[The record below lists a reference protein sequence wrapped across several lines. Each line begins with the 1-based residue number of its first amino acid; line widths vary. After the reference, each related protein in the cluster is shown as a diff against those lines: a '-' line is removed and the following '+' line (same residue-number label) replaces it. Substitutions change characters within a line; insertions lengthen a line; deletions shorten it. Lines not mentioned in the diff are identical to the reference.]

1 MTNETK
7 PQHVHVA
14 VYDGLADW
22 EIGHLTSHVNSDAY
36 QRQPGRYRVV
46 TVAAAAEPVTTMGG
60 LRILPDTT
68 LAELHPADSALLV
81 LPGADAWLTGGNTEF
96 VAKAKDFLDAGVPVA
111 AICGATGGLAAAG
124 LLDDRRHTS
133 NALEYLQAVGYGGAA
148 HYVDAPAVTDKGVV
162 TATATAPADFA
173 REVFALLDLY
183 EPDVLAAWYKL
194 YGQQDPA
201 GYHDLMTAIA

>member
-1 MTNETK
+1 MMNTTEN
-7 PQHVHVA
+7 VHLA
-14 VYDGLADW
+14 IYDGLADW

-36 QRQPGRYRVV
+36 QKAPGRYRVT
-46 TVAAAAEPVTTMGG
+46 TVAATAEPITTMGG
-60 LRILPDTT
+60 LRIVPDLT
-68 LAELHPADSALLV
+68 LADLRPEDSALLV

-96 VAKAKDFLDAGVPVA
+96 VAAARVFVDAGVPVA

-133 NALEYLQAVGYGGAA
+133 NAPEFLQAVGYGGAE
-148 HYVDAPAVTDKGVV
+148 HYVDAPAVTDRGVV

-173 REVFALLDLY
+173 REVFTLLDLY
-183 EPDVLAAWYKL
+183 EPAVLAAWYKL

-201 GYHDLMTAIA
+201 GYYDLMSAIA